1 MPVTLRP
8 VTEIRCTTHAY
19 AVVAC
24 ATMQE
29 AVEAATTDRTLCV
42 ADREVHRLFPAAF
55 ATLEAADRLLLVDA
69 NETTKSYREA
79 GTLIEWLLAR
89 GVRKTTELL
98 VVGGGTVQDVGG
110 YAASILMR
118 GIRWSLVSTT
128 LLGQCDSCVGS
139 KSSINVGAFKNQV
152 GTFWAPVRVIL
163 PDEALP
169 TLAWDDVRS
178 GLGEAI
184 KLHLLAGEEPWHWL
198 RERLAAIG
206 AGSSDGLHDIVRSS
220 IAIKK
225 PYVEQD
231 EFDRGIRN
239 ILNYGHTFGHAFE
252 SVTDHAIPHGI
263 AVTLGMLAATT
274 VSIERGWIDE
284 ASGRRLFDA
293 LRPWHAPYEERLLA
307 IPEARYI
314 DAMKRDKKA
323 TPSGL
328 VCILTKGPGAMEI
341 VEVAD
346 PREVVAALGRFK
358 QRLTQVH

>member
-24 ATMQE
+24 STMRE
-29 AVEAATTDRTLCV
+29 AVEVATTEQTLCI
-42 ADREVHRLFPAAF
+42 ADRHVQALFPAAF
-55 ATLEAADRLLLVDA
+55 DALARDNRLLLVDA

-79 GTLIEWLLAR
+79 ATTIEWLLAR
-89 GVRKTTELL
+89 GVRKTTQLL
-98 VVGGGTVQDVGG
+98 VVGGGTVQDLGG

-139 KSSINVGAFKNQV
+139 KSSINVGEFKNQV
-152 GTFWAPVRVIL
+152 GTFWAPTQVIL
-163 PDEALP
+163 PDEALT

-184 KLHLLAGEEPWHWL
+184 KLHLLAGEERWNWL
-198 RERLAAIG
+198 SGQL
-206 AGSSDGLHDIVRSS
+206 SSIDAHSTGVLSAIVRSS
-220 IAIKK
+220 IEIKK
-225 PYVEQD
+225 PYIEQD
-231 EFDRGIRN
+231 EFDKGIRN

-252 SVTDHAIPHGI
+252 SVTAHAIPHGI

-274 VSIERGWIDE
+274 VSVERGWVD
-284 ASGRRLFDA
+284 ATWGDRLFA
-293 LRPWHAPYEERLLA
+293 TLEPWYAPYEASLLA
-307 IPEARYI
+307 VPEATVV

-323 TPSGL
+323 TRSSL
-328 VCILTKGPGAMEI
+328 VCILTRGAGAMEI
-341 VEVAD
+341 VQVPDPHEIVAG
-346 PREVVAALGRFK
+346 LGRFK
-358 QRLTQVH
+358 QQLTRTH